1 MTQVLFNDIPL
12 SQATTYNKSHGY
24 KRNQFGDGYSQIV
37 TDVPNAV
44 QESWKLRTVPITE
57 AECWSLESYLL
68 ERKGRVISWEQPYR
82 NKSFSKKV
90 VSKALELGYNEV
102 STATLRDLSANP
114 VVDYLTSAYSLDQRS
129 GKIEI
134 INSTLIPNGTLVGV
148 EMTLL
153 AGNYV
158 VEDGWNVN
166 IVSGAYLT
174 LDFGLRR
181 VYV

>member
-44 QESWKLRTVPITE
+44 QESWKLKTVPISE

-82 NKSFSKKV
+82 NKSFSKTV
-90 VSKALELGYNEV
+90 TTGALELGYQEV
-102 STATLRDLSANP
+102 STATLRDLTANP
-114 VVDYLTSAYSLDQRS
+114 VADYLESAYSLDQRS
-129 GKIEI
+129 GKITI
-134 INSTLIPNGTLVGV
+134 VNGTLIPDGTLVGV
-148 EMTLL
+148 NLTLL

-166 IVSGAYLT
+166 IVSGAFLT